1 MSLKS
6 KNNPNKSNLYPFS
19 PPKIKKFSRPLNFSY
34 FTQSNRIISDKI
46 NTPMD
51 RRTTLATLFGRKKSE
66 DTNTTVAEMPAAV
79 LTSLAPYTGDFGFA
93 EAAHLLRRT
102 TYGPTKERI
111 NAAVDAGL
119 ENTLA
124 QIFQAQDLPEPPVI
138 YYEPNMGGDPN
149 VPIGETWVNM
159 PLPADNLGQNR
170 FARRAS
176 LYAWT
181 FGLALN
187 EGTSIR
193 EKLTLFWHNHFVTAE
208 INDPKFPY
216 HYYSKLRENA
226 LGNFRELTKTMTIDP
241 AMLRYLN
248 GNQNTVAAPNE
259 NYARELLELFTI
271 GKGPQVAPG
280 DYTTY
285 TEDDVITCAKILTGW
300 RDRGHNST
308 NPDQNI
314 ESEYVQNRH
323 DTSDKELSFRFG
335 NQVITNN
342 DAEEYKDLID
352 VIFTKEEVAKNICRK
367 LYRWFVYYIIDDQI
381 EMDVIEPM
389 AQIMIDN
396 NYEIEPALDALFRSE
411 HFFDMLNFGPMI
423 KNPFDFLISILK
435 VNKVPIPTTLLGSYT
450 AWFRAGQALTGLDMP
465 MLTPPTVAGYA
476 AYYQEPTY
484 YRIWINSSTLSIYK
498 QIITGLAGN
507 GLSLNN
513 NVFLK
518 IDVLTLVQEL
528 DNPSDPNA
536 LITELASL
544 LFPQPITEGQRDF
557 LKTILINGLPDFE
570 WTVEYGTWASDPE
583 NSDLAASV
591 EAKLRDLWTAMM
603 TMPEYFLS

>member
-1 MSLKS
+1 
-6 KNNPNKSNLYPFS
+6 
-19 PPKIKKFSRPLNFSY
+19 
-34 FTQSNRIISDKI
+34 
-46 NTPMD
+46 MD
-51 RRTTLATLFGRKKSE
+51 RRTSLATLFGRKKS
-66 DTNTTVAEMPAAV
+66 DNTKATVAEMPATL
-79 LTSLAPYTGDFGFA
+79 LTSLAPYTGAFGFS

-102 TYGPTKERI
+102 TFGPTKEGI

-124 QIFQAQDLPEPPVI
+124 YIFQIEPLPEPPVI
-138 YYEPNMGGDPN
+138 YYEPSMGGDPN
-149 VPIGETWVNM
+149 VPIGATWVNE
-159 PLPADNLGQNR
+159 PLSINNIGQNR
-170 FARRAS
+170 FARKAS
-176 LYAWT
+176 LNAWT

-187 EGTSIR
+187 EGAFIR
-193 EKLTLFWHNHFVTAE
+193 EKLTLFWHNHFVTAN

-226 LGNFRELTKTMTIDP
+226 LGNFRELTKIITIDP

-248 GNQNTVAAPNE
+248 GNQNTAAAPNE

-285 TEDDVITCAKILTGW
+285 TEDDVIACAKILTGW
-300 RDRGHNST
+300 RDLGHNSI

-314 ESEYVQNRH
+314 ESQYVQSRH
-323 DTSDKELSFRFG
+323 DTSDKTLSHRFE

-352 VIFTKEEVAKNICRK
+352 LIFTKDEVAKNICRK
-367 LYRWFVYYIIDDQI
+367 LYRWFIYYAIDEQI
-381 EMDVIEPM
+381 EMDIIEPM

-396 NYEIEPALDALFRSE
+396 DYEIQPALDALLRSE
-411 HFFDMLNFGPMI
+411 HFFDMLSFGPMI
-423 KNPFDFLISILK
+423 KNPFDFFISALK
-435 VNKVPIPTTLLGSYT
+435 VNKVQISDDLQERYNTWY
-450 AWFRAGQALTGLDMP
+450 RAGLALNLLDMP

-484 YRIWINSSTLSIYK
+484 YRVWINSATLVTYK
-498 QIITGLAGN
+498 EIITGLAGS
-507 GLSLNN
+507 GLALGSGI
-513 NVFLK
+513 FLQ

-544 LFPQPITEGQRDF
+544 LFPQPITDSQRDF
-557 LKTILINGLPDFE
+557 LKTSLINGLPDFE
-570 WTVEYGTWASDPE
+570 WTVEYGSWASDPE
-583 NSDLAASV
+583 NSDLSASV
-591 EAKLRDLWTAMM
+591 EAKLRALWTAMM

>member
-1 MSLKS
+1 
-6 KNNPNKSNLYPFS
+6 
-19 PPKIKKFSRPLNFSY
+19 
-34 FTQSNRIISDKI
+34 
-46 NTPMD
+46 MD
-51 RRTTLATLFGRKKSE
+51 RRATLTTFLGRKKSV
-66 DTNTTVAEMPAAV
+66 DNGTDIAEMPATV
-79 LTSLAPYTGDFGFA
+79 LTSLTPYSGVFGFA

-102 TYGPTKERI
+102 TFGPTKERI
-111 NAAVDAGL
+111 NAAVSVGL
-119 ENTLA
+119 EDTLA
-124 QIFQAQDLPEPPVI
+124 QIFQAEPLPDPPVI
-138 YYEPNMGGDPN
+138 YYEPGMGGDAN
-149 VPIGETWVNM
+149 VPIGETWVNQ
-159 PLPADNLGQNR
+159 PLPLDNLAQNR
-170 FARRAS
+170 FSRRAS
-176 LYAWT
+176 LHAWT
-181 FGLALN
+181 LGLALN
-187 EGTSIR
+187 EGVSIR

-226 LGNFRELTKTMTIDP
+226 LGNFRELTKIITVDP

-248 GNQNTVAAPNE
+248 GNQNTGNAPNE

-308 NPDQNI
+308 DPAQDI

-342 DAEEYKDLID
+342 DAEEYKDLVD
-352 VIFTKEEVAKNICRK
+352 LIFTKDEVAKNICRK
-367 LYRWFVYYIIDDQI
+367 IYRWFVYYVIDEQI
-381 EMDVIEPM
+381 EMDIIEPM
-389 AQIMIDN
+389 AQIMIDSD
-396 NYEIEPALDALFRSE
+396 YDIQPALDVLFRSE

-423 KNPFDFLISILK
+423 KNPFDFFISALK
-435 VNKVPIPTTLLGSYT
+435 VNKVPISTSLFDSYNT
-450 AWFRAGQALTGLDMP
+450 WFRAGQMLELLDMP

-476 AYYQEPTY
+476 AYYQEPGY
-484 YRIWINSSTLSIYK
+484 YRVWVNSATLSTYK
-498 QIITGLAGN
+498 RIITGLAGD
-507 GLSLNN
+507 GLALHNSIT
-513 NVFLK
+513 VQ
-518 IDVLTLVQEL
+518 IDVLTFVQTL

-536 LITELASL
+536 LIAELSSL
-544 LFPQPITEGQRDF
+544 LFPLPITEGQRDF

-570 WTVEYGTWASDPE
+570 WTVEYGNWASDPE
-583 NSDLAASV
+583 NSDLTASV
-591 EAKLRDLWTAMM
+591 EAKLRALWTAMM

>member
-1 MSLKS
+1 
-6 KNNPNKSNLYPFS
+6 
-19 PPKIKKFSRPLNFSY
+19 
-34 FTQSNRIISDKI
+34 
-46 NTPMD
+46 MD
-51 RRTTLATLFGRKKSE
+51 RRTSLATLFGRKNLEDKS
-66 DTNTTVAEMPAAV
+66 TAVAEMSATV
-79 LTSLAPYTGDFGFA
+79 LTSLAPYTGTFGFT
-93 EAAHLLRRT
+93 EATHLLRRT
-102 TYGPTKERI
+102 TFGPTKERI

-124 QIFQAQDLPEPPVI
+124 QIFQIDPLPEPPVM
-138 YYEPNMGGDPN
+138 YYAPNSGPDPN
-149 VPIGETWVNM
+149 VAVGETWVNTH
-159 PLPADNLGQNR
+159 LPQQENIGQIR

-176 LYAWT
+176 LHAWT

-187 EGTSIR
+187 EGVSIR
-193 EKLTLFWHNHFVTAE
+193 EKLTLFWHNHFVTAD

-216 HYYSKLRENA
+216 HYYTKLRENA
-226 LGNFRELTKTMTIDP
+226 LGNFRELTKIMTIDP

-285 TEDDVITCAKILTGW
+285 TEDDVIACAKILTGW

-314 ESEYVQNRH
+314 ETEYVQNRH
-323 DTSDKELSFRFG
+323 DTSDKELSYRFG

-352 VIFTKEEVAKNICRK
+352 LIFTKEEVAKNICRK
-367 LYRWFVYYIIDDQI
+367 LYRWFVYYVIDEQI

-389 AQIMIDN
+389 AQIMIEND
-396 NYEIEPALDALFRSE
+396 YEIQPALDTLFRSE

-423 KNPFDFLISILK
+423 KNPFDFLISALK
-435 VNKVPIPTTLLGSYT
+435 VNKVPVLTGLEGSYFT
-450 AWFRAGQALTGLDMP
+450 WFKAGQVLELLDMP

-476 AYYQEPTY
+476 AYYQEPSY
-484 YRIWINSSTLSIYK
+484 YRVWVNSATLSVYK
-498 QIITGLAGN
+498 QIITGLAGD
-507 GLSLNN
+507 GLALNN
-513 NVFLK
+513 IVSLQ
-518 IDVLTLVQEL
+518 IDVLSFVQEL

-570 WTVEYGTWASDPE
+570 WTVEYGSWASDPE
-583 NSDLAASV
+583 NSDLTASV
-591 EAKLRDLWTAMM
+591 EAKLRALWTAMM

>member
-1 MSLKS
+1 
-6 KNNPNKSNLYPFS
+6 
-19 PPKIKKFSRPLNFSY
+19 
-34 FTQSNRIISDKI
+34 
-46 NTPMD
+46 MD
-51 RRTTLATLFGRKKSE
+51 RRTSLATLFGRKKIE
-66 DTNTTVAEMPAAV
+66 DTNTAVAEMPATV
-79 LTSLAPYTGDFGFA
+79 LTSLAPYTGTFGFT

-102 TYGPTKERI
+102 TFGPTKERI

-124 QIFQAQDLPEPPVI
+124 QIFQAQPLPDPPVI
-138 YYEPNMGGDPN
+138 YYTAGTFGDPN
-149 VPIGETWVNM
+149 VPVGETWVNTHL
-159 PLPADNLGQNR
+159 PLLENAQNR
-170 FARRAS
+170 FARKAS
-176 LYAWT
+176 LHAWT

-187 EGTSIR
+187 EETSIR

-226 LGNFRELTKTMTIDP
+226 LGNFRELTKIITIDP

-248 GNQNTVAAPNE
+248 GNQNTGFAPNE

-285 TEDDVITCAKILTGW
+285 TEDDVIACAKILTGW
-300 RDRGHNST
+300 RDLGHNSIDP
-308 NPDQNI
+308 NQNI
-314 ESEYVQNRH
+314 DSEYVQFRH
-323 DTSDKELSFRFG
+323 DTSDKQLSHRFG

-352 VIFTKEEVAKNICRK
+352 VIFTKDEVAKNICRK
-367 LYRWFVYYIIDDQI
+367 LYRWFVYYVIDEQI

-389 AQIMIDN
+389 AQIMIDSDYN
-396 NYEIEPALDALFRSE
+396 VEPALDALFRSE

-423 KNPFDFLISILK
+423 KNPFDFLISALK
-435 VNKVPIPTTLLGSYT
+435 VNKVPILTSLSGSYNT
-450 AWFRAGQALTGLDMP
+450 WYRAGQVLELLDMP

-476 AYYQEPTY
+476 AYYQEPGY
-484 YRIWINSSTLSIYK
+484 YRVWVNSATLSTYK
-498 QIITGLAGN
+498 RIIEGLAGD
-507 GLSLNN
+507 GLSVSNSIT
-513 NVFLK
+513 VQ

-536 LITELASL
+536 LITELANL
-544 LFPQPITEGQRDF
+544 LFPQGITEGQRDF

-570 WTVEYGTWASDPE
+570 WTVEYGSWASDPE
-583 NSDLAASV
+583 NSDLTASV
-591 EAKLRDLWTAMM
+591 EAKLRALWSAMM

>member
-1 MSLKS
+1 
-6 KNNPNKSNLYPFS
+6 
-19 PPKIKKFSRPLNFSY
+19 
-34 FTQSNRIISDKI
+34 
-46 NTPMD
+46 MD
-51 RRTTLATLFGRKKSE
+51 RRTTLATLFGRKNIENKS
-66 DTNTTVAEMPAAV
+66 TAVAEMPATV
-79 LTSLAPYTGDFGFA
+79 LTSLAPYTGTFGFT

-102 TYGPTKERI
+102 TFAPTKERI

-124 QIFQAQDLPEPPVI
+124 QIFQIEPLPEPPVI
-138 YYEPNMGGDPN
+138 YYNPTMGVDPN
-149 VPIGETWVNM
+149 VAVGETWVNTH
-159 PLPADNLGQNR
+159 LPVDNIGQIR
-170 FARRAS
+170 FSRRAS

-187 EGTSIR
+187 EGVSIR

-208 INDPKFPY
+208 INDPKFGY

-226 LGNFRELTKTMTIDP
+226 LGNFRELTKIMTVDP

-248 GNQNTVAAPNE
+248 GNQNTENAPNE

-308 NPDQNI
+308 DPAQNI
-314 ESEYVQNRH
+314 DIEYVQSRH
-323 DTSDKELSFRFG
+323 DTTDKELSYRFG
-335 NQVITNN
+335 NQIITNN

-352 VIFTKEEVAKNICRK
+352 LIFTKEEVAKNICRK
-367 LYRWFVYYIIDDQI
+367 LYRWFVYYAIDDQI
-381 EMDVIEPM
+381 EMDIIEPM
-389 AQIMIDN
+389 AQMMIDN
-396 NYEIEPALDALFRSE
+396 NYDVQASLDALFRSE

-423 KNPFDFLISILK
+423 KNPMDFVVSALK
-435 VNKVPIPTTLLGSYT
+435 VNKVPILTDLQGEYGI
-450 AWFRAGQALTGLDMP
+450 WFKAGQILSLLDMP
-465 MLTPPTVAGYA
+465 VMTPPTVAGYA

-484 YRIWINSSTLSIYK
+484 YRVWVNSATLSTYK
-498 QIITGLAGN
+498 QIMTGLAGD
-507 GLSLNN
+507 GLALTNN
-513 NVFLK
+513 ISVQ
-518 IDVLTLVQEL
+518 IDVLTFVQEL

-536 LITELASL
+536 LITELAGL

-570 WTVEYGTWASDPE
+570 WTVEYGSWASDPE
-583 NSDLAASV
+583 NSDLTASV
-591 EAKLRDLWTAMM
+591 EAKLRALWTAMM